1 MPFRDVSKAGEFLRK
16 GPWFGSLSAEV
27 QQALLAEAQLRT
39 FPRGQVLQI
48 EGDSGRGL
56 VAVLEGSVTLTRHVG
71 DTTALVHVA
80 EPGFWF
86 GQLSVLGT
94 PTVVGAVARTTLQLL
109 LLSRAGYLRIAA
121 RHAELADALHAA
133 CFHNADQMFGLQAEG
148 RYLTPDAI
156 VPARLAFLA
165 ARRLEDLGQHA
176 GPVALSLTQA
186 ELADMV
192 GLARQQ
198 VNPRLKA
205 LEAEGLVRLAK
216 GQIIVWDPLALR
228 RLSTVTRRAPTVS
241 PAPDRAARPA
251 GPGGADDSPGVG

>member
-1 MPFRDVSKAGEFLRK
+1 MPFRDVSKAGEFLRR
-16 GPWFGSLSAEV
+16 GPWFGSLSTEV
-27 QQALLAEAQLRT
+27 QQALLAEALLRT

-56 VAVLEGSVTLTRHVG
+56 VAVLEGTVTLTRHVG
-71 DTTALVHVA
+71 DTTALVHVG

-86 GQLSVLGT
+86 GHLSVLGT
-94 PTVVGAVARTTLQLL
+94 PTVVGAAARTALQVLV
-109 LLSRAGYLRIAA
+109 LSRASYLRIAGQ
-121 RHAELADALHAA
+121 HPELADAVHAT
-133 CFHNADQMFGLQAEG
+133 CFRYSDMMFGLQAEA
-148 RYLTPDAI
+148 RHLTPDAI

-165 ARRLEDLGQHA
+165 TWRLTDLGAHG

-205 LEAEGLVRLAK
+205 LEAEGLIRLAK
-216 GQIIVWDPLALR
+216 GQIVVPDPAALH
-228 RLSTVTRRAPTVS
+228 RASEGP
-241 PAPDRAARPA
+241 RAALHP
-251 GPGGADDSPGVG
+251 